1 VFGEIGILKK
11 KTVKYR
17 FLKFFRIFSCHEQN
31 LWKTFAAMKLHT
43 LIIASAAT
51 ATAFAGQITSAP
63 VSSDNNSYVGV
74 SGLYNEFTGGTEAE
88 GFRLDAGFG
97 LGNGLSLDGRFENA
111 YMSAS
116 GFGDIKFNE
125 LRALAH
131 YTTQLNDGVSLIA
144 GLGYGDMGFSSGG
157 VDFLATEGLLADIGI
172 QAQSGQYTASLTYTH
187 LFALHASAMSF
198 GPSDSAPPKEDIGL
212 LEASLGYQVN
222 ENVSAILSAQ
232 TQVLGD
238 TEVEKELSVTAGVR
252 YSF

>member
-1 VFGEIGILKK
+1 
-11 KTVKYR
+11 
-17 FLKFFRIFSCHEQN
+17 
-31 LWKTFAAMKLHT
+31 MKLHT

-51 ATAFAGQITSAP
+51 ATAFAGQVTSAP

-74 SGLYNEFTGGTEAE
+74 SGLYNEFSGGLNAE

-111 YMSAS
+111 YLDLAGSS
-116 GFGDIKFNE
+116 QELKFNE

-131 YTTQLNDGVSLIA
+131 YTTQLNDGVSLIG
-144 GLGYGDMGFSSGG
+144 GLGYGDMGFSAGG
-157 VDFLATEGLLADIGI
+157 VDNLATEGLLADIGI
-172 QAQSGQYTASLTYTH
+172 QAQSGQFTASLTYTH
-187 LFALHASAMSF
+187 LFALHASTFSF
-198 GPSDSAPPKEDIGL
+198 GPSDSAAPKEDIGL

-222 ENVSAILSAQ
+222 ENVSATLSAQ

-238 TEVEKELSVTAGVR
+238 TEVEKDLSVTAGVR

>member
-1 VFGEIGILKK
+1 
-11 KTVKYR
+11 
-17 FLKFFRIFSCHEQN
+17 
-31 LWKTFAAMKLHT
+31 MKLHT

-51 ATAFAGQITSAP
+51 ATAFAGQVTSAP

-74 SGLYNEFTGGTEAE
+74 SGLYNEFSGGTEAE

-111 YMSAS
+111 YLDTIGSGDSAM
-116 GFGDIKFNE
+116 DLKYNE

-144 GLGYGDMGFSSGG
+144 GLGYGDMGISSGG

-187 LFALHASAMSF
+187 LFALHASTFSF
-198 GPSDSAPPKEDIGL
+198 GPSDSAAPKEDIGL

-238 TEVEKELSVTAGVR
+238 TEVEKDLSVTASVR

>member
-1 VFGEIGILKK
+1 
-11 KTVKYR
+11 
-17 FLKFFRIFSCHEQN
+17 
-31 LWKTFAAMKLHT
+31 MKLHT

-51 ATAFAGQITSAP
+51 ATAFAGQVTSAP

-74 SGLYNEFTGGTEAE
+74 SGLYNEFSGGLNAE

-111 YMSAS
+111 YLDLADSS
-116 GFGDIKFNE
+116 QELKFNE

-131 YTTQLNDGVSLIA
+131 YTTQLNDGVSLIG
-144 GLGYGDMGFSSGG
+144 GLGYGDMGFSAGG
-157 VDFLATEGLLADIGI
+157 VDYLATEGLLADIGI

-187 LFALHASAMSF
+187 LFALHASTFSF
-198 GPSDSAPPKEDIGL
+198 GPSDSAAPKEDIGL

-238 TEVEKELSVTAGVR
+238 TEVDKELSVTAGVR

>member
-1 VFGEIGILKK
+1 
-11 KTVKYR
+11 
-17 FLKFFRIFSCHEQN
+17 
-31 LWKTFAAMKLHT
+31 
-43 LIIASAAT
+43 
-51 ATAFAGQITSAP
+51 
-63 VSSDNNSYVGV
+63 
-74 SGLYNEFTGGTEAE
+74 
-88 GFRLDAGFG
+88 
-97 LGNGLSLDGRFENA
+97 LDGRFENA
-111 YMSAS
+111 YLDT
-116 GFGDIKFNE
+116 GDTEAKYNE

-144 GLGYGDMGFSSGG
+144 GLGYGDMGISSGG

-238 TEVEKELSVTAGVR
+238 TEVEKDLSVTAGVR
-252 YSF
+252 YSSSLSRLLYRQELEFVRKGWQKHSRSPDNRVTPREDQCLLWQEQKNRGRTTGQ

>member
-1 VFGEIGILKK
+1 
-11 KTVKYR
+11 
-17 FLKFFRIFSCHEQN
+17 
-31 LWKTFAAMKLHT
+31 MKLHT

-51 ATAFAGQITSAP
+51 ATAFAGQVTSAP

-74 SGLYNEFTGGTEAE
+74 SGLYNEFSGGLNNAE

-111 YMSAS
+111 YLDTIGSGDSAM
-116 GFGDIKFNE
+116 DLKYNE

-172 QAQSGQYTASLTYTH
+172 QAQSGQFTASLTYTH
-187 LFALHASAMSF
+187 LFALQTTALSF
-198 GPSDSAPPKEDIGL
+198 GPGAKEDIGL

-222 ENVSAILSAQ
+222 ENVSATLSAQ

-238 TEVEKELSVTAGVR
+238 TVVEKDLSVTAGVR

>member
-1 VFGEIGILKK
+1 M
-11 KTVKYR
+11 
-17 FLKFFRIFSCHEQN
+17 
-31 LWKTFAAMKLHT
+31 WKTFAAIKLHT

-51 ATAFAGQITSAP
+51 ATAFAGQVTSAP

-74 SGLYNEFTGGTEAE
+74 SGLYNEFSGGTEAE

-111 YMSAS
+111 YLDTIGSGDSAM
-116 GFGDIKFNE
+116 DLKYNE

-187 LFALHASAMSF
+187 LFALHASTFSF
-198 GPSDSAPPKEDIGL
+198 GPSDSAAPKEDIGL

-238 TEVEKELSVTAGVR
+238 TEVEKDLSVTASVR

>member
-1 VFGEIGILKK
+1 M
-11 KTVKYR
+11 
-17 FLKFFRIFSCHEQN
+17 
-31 LWKTFAAMKLHT
+31 WKTFAAMKLHT

-51 ATAFAGQITSAP
+51 ATAFAGQVTSAP

-74 SGLYNEFTGGTEAE
+74 SGLYNEFSGGLNAE

-111 YMSAS
+111 YLDLAGSSQEA
-116 GFGDIKFNE
+116 KFNE

-131 YTTQLNDGVSLIA
+131 YTTQLNDGVSLIG

-157 VDFLATEGLLADIGI
+157 VDYLATEGLLADIGI

-187 LFALHASAMSF
+187 LFALHASTFSF
-198 GPSDSAPPKEDIGL
+198 GPSDSAAPKEDIGL

-222 ENVSAILSAQ
+222 ENVSATLSAQ

>member
-1 VFGEIGILKK
+1 
-11 KTVKYR
+11 
-17 FLKFFRIFSCHEQN
+17 

-51 ATAFAGQITSAP
+51 ATAFAGQVTSAP

-74 SGLYNEFTGGTEAE
+74 SGLYNEFSGGLNAE

-111 YMSAS
+111 FTDPIGTGGSAQEL
-116 GFGDIKFNE
+116 KFNE

-131 YTTQLNDGVSLIA
+131 YTTQLNDGVSLIG
-144 GLGYGDMGFSSGG
+144 GLGYGDMGFSIGG
-157 VDFLATEGLLADIGI
+157 MDYIATEGLLADIGI
-172 QAQSGQYTASLTYTH
+172 QAQSGQFTASLTYTH
-187 LFALHASAMSF
+187 LFALQTTALSF
-198 GPSDSAPPKEDIGL
+198 GPDSSAPPKEDIGL

-222 ENVSAILSAQ
+222 ENVSATLSAQ

-238 TEVEKELSVTAGVR
+238 TVVEKELSVTAGVR

>member
-1 VFGEIGILKK
+1 M
-11 KTVKYR
+11 
-17 FLKFFRIFSCHEQN
+17 
-31 LWKTFAAMKLHT
+31 WKTFAAMKLHT

-74 SGLYNEFTGGTEAE
+74 SGLYNEFTGGAEAE

-131 YTTQLNDGVSLIA
+131 YTTQLNDGVSLIG
-144 GLGYGDMGFSSGG
+144 GLGYGELEFGTGVMGIAS
-157 VDFLATEGLLADIGI
+157 TEGILADIGI

-187 LFALHASAMSF
+187 LFALHAATMSF
-198 GPSDSAPPKEDIGL
+198 GPDSSAPPKEDIGL

-232 TQVLGD
+232 TQVFGED
-238 TEVEKELSVTAGVR
+238 VKDLSVTAGVR

>member
-1 VFGEIGILKK
+1 MFGEIGILKK

-31 LWKTFAAMKLHT
+31 LWKTFVAMKLHT

-111 YMSAS
+111 YLDT
-116 GFGDIKFNE
+116 GDTEAKYNE

-238 TEVEKELSVTAGVR
+238 TEAEKDLSVTAGVR